1 METWP
6 NTSRPLLAG
15 LLGGAANVGFLAA
28 AGITSLLARWNLSWR
43 YALVVG
49 FFPALL
55 TLAIRLFVRES
66 ERWVKS
72 KERGERS
79 NTAELFS
86 PALRRKTLM
95 GVTLAAV
102 AVLGM
107 WGVFQAWLQAW
118 VEQLVG
124 GGPELQAARASA
136 RATVSLW
143 MAIGSTCGALLGGP
157 AAEWL
162 GRRCSYSLYCIGAV
176 GMSWLLY
183 LTCVSYGPRLLV
195 LASVAGVF
203 ATAFFGW
210 LPLYLP
216 ELFPTRI
223 RATGEGLTFNAG
235 RILSAVGVLVTG
247 TLVQALGGY
256 VYAASTMALVWVVG
270 LMVIWFAPETKGC
283 ELPE

>member
-1 METWP
+1 
-6 NTSRPLLAG
+6 
-15 LLGGAANVGFLAA
+15 
-28 AGITSLLARWNLSWR
+28 
-43 YALVVG
+43 
-49 FFPALL
+49 
-55 TLAIRLFVRES
+55 
-66 ERWVKS
+66 
-72 KERGERS
+72 
-79 NTAELFS
+79 
-86 PALRRKTLM
+86 LRRKTLM

-183 LTCVSYGPRLLV
+183 LTCDSYGPRLLV